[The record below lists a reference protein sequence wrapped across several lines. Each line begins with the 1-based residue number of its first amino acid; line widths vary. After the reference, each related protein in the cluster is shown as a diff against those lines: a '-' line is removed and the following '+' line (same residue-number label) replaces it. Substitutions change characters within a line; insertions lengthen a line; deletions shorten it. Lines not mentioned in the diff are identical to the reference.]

1 MGILAAIGKFF
12 LDLMETIVMALAI
25 FVVVYLFLFQP
36 HQVKGNSMY
45 PNFHDGE
52 YILTDKISYRFGQP
66 QKGDVVVFQAPK
78 NKEVDYIKRIIALPG
93 ETVKIDNS
101 SIYINNEKLE
111 EAYIPADFVTSG
123 GSFLTDGQEVIV
135 PQGEYFT
142 MGDNRSH
149 SSDSR
154 EWGFVKKE
162 EIVGRAFLRYW
173 PFNRFG
179 IIKKTIYQL
188 TFQRSINPLDGRFNL
203 IRFTV

>member
-1 MGILAAIGKFF
+1 MFLGILSAIGKFF

-52 YILTDKISYRFGQP
+52 YILTDKVSYRFGQP
-66 QKGDVVVFQAPK
+66 QRGDVVVFQAPK

-93 ETVKIDNS
+93 ETVKIVNN
-101 SIYINNEKLE
+101 SIYIDNRKLPE
-111 EAYIPADFVTSG
+111 VYIPDDYITNG
-123 GSFLTDGQEVIV
+123 GSFLTDGQEAIV
-135 PQGEYFT
+135 PQDEYFA

-179 IIKKTIYQL
+179 IVKKPDYQL
-188 TFQRSINPLDGRFNL
+188 TFQRFINPFYC
-203 IRFTV
+203 